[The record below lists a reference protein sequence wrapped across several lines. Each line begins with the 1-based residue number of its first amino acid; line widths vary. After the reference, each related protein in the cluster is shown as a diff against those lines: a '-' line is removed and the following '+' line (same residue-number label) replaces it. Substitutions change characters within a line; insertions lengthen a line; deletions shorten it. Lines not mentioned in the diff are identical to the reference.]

1 MCATKAL
8 RHRALGI
15 AVTAKILP
23 QQTELA
29 CKGLV
34 LKLVGDEIVLA
45 QEMEKLYRQA

>member
-23 QQTELA
+23 PQTELA
-29 CKGLV
+29 CKELV
-34 LKLVGDEIVLA
+34 LKLVGDEIILA
-45 QEMEKLYRQA
+45 QKMEKLYKQA

>member
-23 QQTELA
+23 SQTELA

-34 LKLVGDEIVLA
+34 RKLVGDEIVLA
-45 QEMEKLYRQA
+45 QEMEKLYKQA